1 MNKIIFL
8 TFVLV
13 GATIVKA
20 QEPKNVTWLTN
31 IEEAQ
36 KIAKEKNKKVFV
48 YFSGSDW
55 CKPCKELKN
64 EVLSSEEFKK
74 KALLEYVLV
83 NIDFPRNRRKLTKER
98 ISYIEESAEKYNN
111 LGAFPFVA
119 ILSNKALVINTVDGY
134 KSETATYYIENY
146 L

>member
-13 GATIVKA
+13 GVTIVKA
-20 QEPKNVTWLTN
+20 QESKNVTWFTN

-36 KIAKEKNKKVFV
+36 KMAKEKNKKVFV

-74 KALLEYVLV
+74 KAFLEYVLV

-98 ISYIEESAEKYNN
+98 INYIEESAEKYNN

-119 ILSNKALVINTVDGY
+119 ILSDKALVIKTVDGY
-134 KSETATYYIENY
+134 KSETAAYYIENY